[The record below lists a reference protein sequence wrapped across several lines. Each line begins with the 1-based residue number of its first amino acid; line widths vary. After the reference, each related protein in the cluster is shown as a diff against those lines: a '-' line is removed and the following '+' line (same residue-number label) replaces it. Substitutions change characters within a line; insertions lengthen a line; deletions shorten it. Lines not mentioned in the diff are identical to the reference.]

1 MISQVFKFSS
11 SLWYKAIPIIL
22 LWIIGVAY
30 LIQSYGASLI
40 AAFVDVGICTFYLV
54 LGFFLLENIFKFYT
68 PQGRRLYIFIA
79 FPFLISLIVFY
90 SGMFTVEFFLRNE
103 EAYLGF
109 MADSFIVKLFITFL
123 LCLGYAL
130 VLLLQ
135 TKLESQLQHKE
146 REEQIQKLAKEA
158 ELYQLRQQLQ
168 PHFLFNSL
176 NSISS
181 LLHRNPERAQEMVI
195 QLSEFLRRTIRKDD
209 QKWISVEEELAFLH
223 LFVGIE
229 KVRFGHRL
237 CIDFDQKGEVA
248 VCKLPPLLVQP
259 LLENA
264 IKHGLYG
271 LLGEVNISVS
281 FSLEEAYLVVRIIN
295 PYDPQAGQA
304 TGEGFGLEVIKRRLF
319 LLFGR
324 HDLLATQADSML
336 FKVQIKIPQNYDQY
350 HHH

>member
-1 MISQVFKFSS
+1 MISQVFKFSN
-11 SLWYKAIPIIL
+11 SLWYKAILIIL
-22 LWIIGVAY
+22 LWIVGVAY
-30 LIQSYGASLI
+30 LIHSFGVSLSVALFDVSI
-40 AAFVDVGICTFYLV
+40 HTAFLT
-54 LGFFLLENIFKFYT
+54 LGFFLLENIFRFYS
-68 PQGRRLYIFIA
+68 PQGRSVFIFMI
-79 FPFLISLIVFY
+79 FPILVSLMVFF
-90 SGMFTVEFFLRNE
+90 SGMFSMEFFTKNEDDYLRLMSN
-103 EAYLGF
+103 AF
-109 MADSFIVKLFITFL
+109 FVKLFIIFL
-123 LCLGYAL
+123 LCLCYT
-130 VLLLQ
+130 VILLFQ
-135 TKLESQLQHKE
+135 SKLETQLQHKE

-181 LLHRNPERAQEMVI
+181 LLHRSPEQAQEMVI
-195 QLSEFLRRTIRKDD
+195 QLSEFLRKTIRKND
-209 QKWISVEEELAFLH
+209 QKWISLEEELAFLH

-237 CIDFDQKGEVA
+237 HVDFDQKGEVG

-271 LLGEVNISVS
+271 LLGEVNIRVS
-281 FSLEEAYLVVRIIN
+281 FSSEEAYLVVRIVN
-295 PYDPQAGQA
+295 PYDPQAGQVG
-304 TGEGFGLEVIKRRLF
+304 GEGFGLEVIRRRLF

-324 HDLLATQADSML
+324 HDLLATQADAKL

-350 HHH
+350 YHH